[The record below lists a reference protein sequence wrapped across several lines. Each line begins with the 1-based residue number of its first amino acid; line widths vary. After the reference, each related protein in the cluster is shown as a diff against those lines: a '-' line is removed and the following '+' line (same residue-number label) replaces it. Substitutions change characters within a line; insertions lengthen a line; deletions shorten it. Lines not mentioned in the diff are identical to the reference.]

1 MVLKQLTDNDL
12 AYISDEFGEILNSE
26 IIKKIPLKELEDID
40 LDIKIDY
47 DDGQLD
53 VFVDVGIF
61 FDELSH
67 INQENLNDSID
78 RAYLKFDE
86 FIEKYYTE

>member
-12 AYISDEFGEILNSE
+12 AYISDKFGEILNSE

-40 LDIKIDY
+40 LDIEINY
-47 DDGQLD
+47 TNEQLD

-61 FDELSH
+61 FDELSN
-67 INQENLNDSID
+67 INQEFLNDSID
-78 RAYLKFDE
+78 KAYLKFDD
-86 FIEKYYTE
+86 FIEKYYIE